1 MRLSLNIIIRWET
14 DGEKPRFERL
24 LYVDAPNSEVWAI
37 DVHYERAF
45 PVFYRYEEIQNSIL
59 ANRAQIILNYEP
71 YPLIT
76 LSDEELGEGFAEYI
90 KRRDKAWELI
100 KPLLEVQA
108 HKLFNRK
115 ERRRSI
121 VELAKRTGS
130 RENTIYFYLRRYWQR
145 GCVKN
150 TLFPDWHKCGSA
162 KERED
167 HGKKRGRPN
176 SETLEKG
183 QPTGRNVTQ
192 QDIEIFRDGIEQFCK
207 KGEPKKELPKVWQ
220 MIKEHYYSTGEYVL
234 ESGLEGDDIVPVLLP
249 PSEIP
254 SFNQFKY
261 YYYKERNPS
270 KEIIDHEGQNEY
282 DRNIRP
288 VLDNSTGMAFG
299 PGAVYQIDATV
310 GDIYLVNDF
319 NREYLIGRPVIY
331 IVIDTFSR
339 LIVGFAVTL
348 EGPSWAGAKLALE
361 NAFKN
366 KVDYC
371 RGLGIN
377 ITEDEWPVQGK
388 GESLLGDNGEI
399 KSYNANSLVNIGI
412 RVSNAAACRPDWKA
426 IVERNFLTMKG
437 HYVDF
442 TPGIVRPRRRVGGED
457 YKFEARLSLVGFRRL
472 MALCILHYNNT
483 HYLKEY
489 PLDLHMIQARVKPIP
504 IHLWNYGMVHL
515 TGSLREIN
523 DDTLRMN
530 LLPSGKASVR
540 AEGIYFDGM
549 YYTCER
555 AIREQWFERIKGRRT
570 RYLEVVSEPIVDNI
584 HIRFNHGRLFETCQL
599 TPAYKRFAGKDWY
612 EIREYLAWQRQQEKE
627 VIPDTQQAT
636 AAFHAQMKRLISSE
650 TKATEEALEAANLS
664 KRARSKNI
672 RDNRNQLKS
681 HERKH
686 GSLSF
691 NSDNGEPLTST
702 PQEAPYT
709 TEPNKQL
716 LRPPSAEGYV
726 PPAKPTDE
734 IRAARERAK
743 GKNEQR

>member
-1 MRLSLNIIIRWET
+1 VRLSLNTIIRWET

-59 ANRAQIILNYEP
+59 TNRAQIILNYEP

-115 ERRRSI
+115 ERRQLI
-121 VELAKRTGS
+121 LELAKRTRS

-150 TLFPDWHKCGSA
+150 ALFPDWHKCGSA
-162 KERED
+162 KDRED
-167 HGKKRGRPN
+167 HGKKRGRP
-176 SETLEKG
+176 SAEAVQTG
-183 QPTGRNVTQ
+183 QPTGRNVTP
-192 QDIEIFRDGIEQFCK
+192 QDREIFRDGIK
-207 KGEPKKELPKVWQ
+207 KFLKSGMAKDLPSIWN
-220 MIKEHYYSTGEYVL
+220 MIKEQDYSTGEYVL
-234 ESGLEGDDIVPVLLP
+234 KGGLEGDDIVPVLLP
-249 PSEIP
+249 PSERP
-254 SFNQFKY
+254 SFEQFKY
-261 YYYKERNPS
+261 YYYQERNQS
-270 KEIIDHEGQNEY
+270 EEIIALEGQNEY
-282 DRNIRP
+282 DRNVRP
-288 VLDNSTGMAFG
+288 VLCNSTEMAFG

-339 LIVGFAVTL
+339 LITGFAVTL
-348 EGPSWAGAKLALE
+348 EGPSWVGAKMALE

-366 KVDYC
+366 KVEFC
-371 RGLGIN
+371 RELGIN
-377 ITEDEWPVQGK
+377 ITEEQWPVQGK
-388 GESLLGDNGEI
+388 CESLLGDNGEI
-399 KSYNANSLVNIGI
+399 KSYNANSLVNPLGI
-412 RVSNAAACRPDWKA
+412 RVSNAAAYRPDWKP
-426 IVERNFLTMKG
+426 IVERNFLTVKDC
-437 HYVDF
+437 YVDF
-442 TPGIVRPRRRVGGED
+442 TPGMVRPKRRVRGWD
-457 YKFEARLSLVGFRRL
+457 YRFEARLSLLGFRQL
-472 MALCILHYNNT
+472 FALSVIHYNNA
-483 HYLKEY
+483 HYLKDY
-489 PLDLHMIQARVKPIP
+489 PLDLHMIRAKVKPIP
-504 IHLWNYGMVHL
+504 IHLWNYGMDNL
-515 TGSLREIN
+515 TGRLREIN
-523 DDTLRMN
+523 DEKLRMN
-530 LLPSGKASVR
+530 LLPSGKASIR

-555 AIREQWFERIKGRRT
+555 AIREQWFERIKGKRT
-570 RYLEVVSEPIVDNI
+570 RHVEVVSESTVDSI
-584 HIRFNHGRLFETCQL
+584 HIRFDHGRLFETCQL
-599 TPAYKRFAGKDWY
+599 TPAFKRFAGKDWY
-612 EIREYLAWQRQQEKE
+612 EVREYFAWQRQQAKE
-627 VIPDTQQAT
+627 VVPDIQQST
-636 AAFHAQMKRLISSE
+636 AEFHAQVKRLVSSE
-650 TKATEEALEAANLS
+650 TKATEEALKAANLS
-664 KRARSKNI
+664 KSARSKNI
-672 RDNRNQLKS
+672 RTNRNQLKG

-691 NSDNGEPLTST
+691 SNEKGKPSTIAPLDILHTAEP
-702 PQEAPYT
+702 A
-709 TEPNKQL
+709 KQL
-716 LRPPSAEGYV
+716 IRPPSAEGYV